1 MSNIKLTPYLRSY
14 IVKVLV
20 AHGGLY
26 TTESQARRA
35 YEQAGHNLY
44 NAVFTDMLPIASDI
58 NKMFLRYG
66 SSFDLD
72 FGRYIN
78 DDPTI
83 KAILM
88 GRTYLSVSVP
98 TGCPRPVHPLTVEE
112 LGMTPDTTEVQNLLQ
127 AYRAWT
133 IAADNSQRAYDRVAL
148 AISRFDT
155 VESLF
160 DTWTELVPILAP
172 LMPQPVD
179 DTVSGD
185 SISTLNDLLCL
196 GKEQNN
202 GS

>member
-1 MSNIKLTPYLRSY
+1 
-14 IVKVLV
+14 
-20 AHGGLY
+20 
-26 TTESQARRA
+26 
-35 YEQAGHNLY
+35 
-44 NAVFTDMLPIASDI
+44 
-58 NKMFLRYG
+58 
-66 SSFDLD
+66 
-72 FGRYIN
+72 
-78 DDPTI
+78 
-83 KAILM
+83 
-88 GRTYLSVSVP
+88 
-98 TGCPRPVHPLTVEE
+98 
-112 LGMTPDTTEVQNLLQ
+112 MTPDTTEVQNLLQ

-196 GKEQNN
+196 NKE
-202 GS
+202 